1 MGAWGHQNFE
11 NDAAM
16 DFVGD
21 FMESPSIDTIKE
33 ALRLVIEAGAEEEYI
48 ETDEASAALA
58 AAEIVAATLGR
69 ASQDA
74 PEELGATINN
84 VGLTVDEKLVKQ
96 ARKAVEQV
104 LKESE
109 LQELWADAGEPD
121 EWQQVQA
128 GLLKRLGQL

>member
-84 VGLTVDEKLVKQ
+84 VGLTVDEKLVRQ
-96 ARKAVEQV
+96 ARKAVKQV